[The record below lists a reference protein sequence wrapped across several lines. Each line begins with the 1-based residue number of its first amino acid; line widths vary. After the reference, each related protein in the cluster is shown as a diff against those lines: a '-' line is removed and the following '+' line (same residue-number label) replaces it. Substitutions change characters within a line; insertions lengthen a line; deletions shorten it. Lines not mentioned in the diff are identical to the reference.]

1 MSKNLVII
9 PTYNEIEN
17 IENMVRKVFSLPK
30 EFDLLIVDDCR
41 MSSEQRLTFIC
52 RDKFTP
58 AWCFNQA
65 SFAKINLRPME
76 AVVDDAL
83 RPAFQK
89 LLTLLSSQSKFIRYA
104 VANARHAD
112 FLHRSSL

>member
-1 MSKNLVII
+1 
-9 PTYNEIEN
+9 
-17 IENMVRKVFSLPK
+17 
-30 EFDLLIVDDCR
+30 

-83 RPAFQK
+83 RPAPGILPPKRRFDPAGILNPGK
-89 LLTLLSSQSKFIRYA
+89 LGLRA
-104 VANARHAD
+104 
-112 FLHRSSL
+112 